1 MTVAKRRYPQAGA
14 ALIQVNGAVPGTW
27 PAHGHATRPRDDAGP
42 PAGDVFL
49 AVRMIARRS
58 LRSGAPP
65 DFDQLRR
72 LVAYVERFS
81 QKLHQAAEEQQLFRA
96 VERRAPAAASARAKR
111 DHAACLGYQHRL
123 NNALGR
129 WIGGQASAGGE
140 VALMADD
147 YVRFCRLHSRIEA
160 RECCRWR
167 SRCSGRT
174 TGGRSGRPMR
184 PSTTRWQARSAAATA
199 PRRCSARRS
208 RSKPW
213 TNSEG

>member
-1 MTVAKRRYPQAGA
+1 
-14 ALIQVNGAVPGTW
+14 
-27 PAHGHATRPRDDAGP
+27 
-42 PAGDVFL
+42 
-49 AVRMIARRS
+49 MIARRS

-96 VERRAPAAASARAKR
+96 VERRAPAAASAIARAKR

-123 NNALGR
+123 NNALGH
-129 WIGGQASAGGE
+129 WIGGQVSAGGE

-160 RECCRWR
+160 RDVLSVAVQVLGPDDWR
-167 SRCSGRT
+167 AIGQAYAAINDPLAGSKR
-174 TGGRSGRPMR
+174 RSDC
-184 PSTTRWQARSAAATA
+184 AAAL
-199 PRRCSARRS
+199 RRPAL
-208 RSKPW
+208 
-213 TNSEG
+213 